1 MEKSCHHLH
10 FPCSRTRTR
19 ETVTKLPRKI
29 YDSPLYP
36 FTRSPK
42 IWKFHT
48 TFVPN
53 APDHLSVN
61 TTTNALHL
69 HRSVEARKMNR
80 RTVWETETTQDQR
93 TYSCRSDNR
102 GQTTYE
108 ASRRGDLSRSVKN
121 RPGKES
127 EIGEI
132 PRAIREGGLTD

>member
-1 MEKSCHHLH
+1 MPSSSFSMFTDADEGNGHEASSKDLR
-10 FPCSRTRTR
+10 FPSVSLYKEPKDLEVPHNLCPERTRPSFC
-19 ETVTKLPRKI
+19 EHDDECFASASI
-29 YDSPLYP
+29 
-36 FTRSPK
+36 
-42 IWKFHT
+42 
-48 TFVPN
+48 
-53 APDHLSVN
+53 
-61 TTTNALHL
+61 
-69 HRSVEARKMNR
+69 EARKMNR